1 MSFEE
6 EVRAFFSRVLQRREG
21 RRWVPKY
28 ACLAQVSTQEGD
40 RAFVEIRQGD
50 VSVRGQ
56 AEGKPDLYLRA
67 DRKLYQRIWS
77 GETTAGEAWWKGEL
91 ELGEPGQILDASHSC
106 YPWFT
111 MLIRIAQGHA

>member
-6 EVRAFFSRVLQRREG
+6 EVHAFFSRLSQRPAAS
-21 RRWVPKY
+21 RWLPKY
-28 ACLAQVSTQEGD
+28 ACLAQVSSAEGD

-50 VSVRGQ
+50 VRVRGQ
-56 AEGKPDLYLRA
+56 VEGKPDLYLRA
-67 DRKLYQRIWS
+67 ERKLYQSIWS

-111 MLIRIAQGHA
+111 MLMRIAQGQR